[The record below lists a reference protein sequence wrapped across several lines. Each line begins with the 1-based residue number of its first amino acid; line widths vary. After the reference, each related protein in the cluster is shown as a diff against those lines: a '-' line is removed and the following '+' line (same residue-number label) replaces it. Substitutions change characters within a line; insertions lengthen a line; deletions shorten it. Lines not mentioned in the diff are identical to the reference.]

1 MSTRAWEVQF
11 WEAST
16 EISATNLVQIST
28 PFSILSWM
36 PQATRERIRE
46 VPTGKKVEYRDVT
59 EKMIVLIQ
67 DGSVNANFDELE
79 KVKRALAYARHSFS
93 DPQFPRYY
101 IGFRETGAADW
112 WISRLISGRANEGPA
127 TLQVDWLTDRLFA
140 EIIYTRE
147 YYWEEYITGLLDLT
161 NQGGTSTA
169 QGIVN
174 HADAAHDNYVEIAA
188 ADLIKGDLEAPIR
201 LIFVNGEAGVT
212 FRKIYVS
219 SWTDY
224 GGDIGYITNIQ
235 ADDGVMVG
243 GISAVQVDAGA
254 SNGEY
259 VAATW
264 GVDAETKLFSY
275 ALDDL
280 LLKTLQGASCRM
292 IQKFWDAPPAS
303 PPLVRLKVVYGSD
316 VLWEGDQIQMTRD
329 ELQDL
334 GQVKLPPWDIWG
346 KLDTPDL
353 LLEVWCQKV
362 GGDTLNFDFVQP
374 MPAKFFRLYQPLGD
388 GLVYDVDD
396 AWLED
401 HPTYGVFTWNDSAG
415 AADKGAIPNY
425 IGSGRPTEFV
435 PGEKHRMYFLFDRAD
450 GTAPIDDI
458 ATISIRW
465 RARRKTLDALGVA

>member
-1 MSTRAWEVQF
+1 MSTEV
-11 WEAST
+11 
-16 EISATNLVQIST
+16 SATNLVEISS
-28 PFSILSWM
+28 PFGILEWM
-36 PQATRERIRE
+36 PSATRERIRDA
-46 VPTGKKVEYRDVT
+46 PTGKKVEYRDVT
-59 EKMIVLIQ
+59 EVIRVIIQ
-67 DGSVNANFDELE
+67 DGDVNDNFAELE
-79 KVKRALAYARHSFS
+79 KVKRALAYAPYSFK
-93 DPQFPRYY
+93 DPTAPRYY

-112 WISRLISGRANEGPA
+112 WISRLISGRADEGPA
-127 TLQVDWLTDRLFA
+127 TLQVDWITDRLFA
-140 EIIYTRE
+140 RITYTRE
-147 YYWEEYITGLLDLT
+147 YYWEQYIATLLDLT

-188 ADLIKGDLEAPIR
+188 ADLIRGDLEAPI
-201 LIFVNGEAGVT
+201 LLKFVNGEAGVT
-212 FRKIYVS
+212 YRNIYTC

-224 GGDIGYITNIQ
+224 GGDIAYITNVQ

-243 GISAVQVDAGA
+243 GISAVQADAGA

-259 VAATW
+259 VEATW
-264 GVDAETKLFSY
+264 AVDAETKLFTY
-275 ALDDL
+275 KLDDL
-280 LLKTLQGASCRM
+280 LLKTLKGASCRI

-303 PPLVRLKVVYGSD
+303 PPLIRLKVVYGSEL
-316 VLWEGDQIQMTRD
+316 LWEGDQVQMTVD

-362 GGDTLNFDFVQP
+362 GGDTLNFDFIQP
-374 MPAKFFRLYQPLGD
+374 MPAKYFRLYRPLGD

-401 HPTYGVFTWNDSAG
+401 HPTYGVFTWNDSAA

-425 IGSGRPTEFV
+425 IGSGRLIEFV
-435 PGEKHRMYFLFDRAD
+435 PDEKHRMYFLWDRAD